1 MKTPSPRRWSDHNKV
16 NSLTSLWFGIG
27 NLFIESLQQNDHRRV
42 CSSFGCITSRAQSRI
57 AAHRP
62 GTDHG
67 PEENWEKK
75 RKKKRWPGVQAP
87 CLEFARMGWKAWE
100 LRHPHPCLPS
110 LQRLREQLRFPGAGS
125 PACRQVGGVLR
136 GGSKEVKACPHKL

>member
-27 NLFIESLQQNDHRRV
+27 NLVIESLQQNDHRRV

-57 AAHRP
+57 AVHRP
-62 GTDHG
+62 GLDHG
-67 PEENWEKK
+67 PEENCEKK
-75 RKKKRWPGVQAP
+75 RQKRWPGVQAP

-100 LRHPHPCLPS
+100 LNFVRQDSRESPHLS
-110 LQRLREQLRFPGAGS
+110 IEGS
-125 PACRQVGGVLR
+125 PDPLKQIYISLD
-136 GGSKEVKACPHKL
+136 KLK

>member
-1 MKTPSPRRWSDHNKV
+1 MSPETNLH
-16 NSLTSLWFGIG
+16 SLFFISTFCQLFFRLLLCRLIFYQL
-27 NLFIESLQQNDHRRV
+27 LFIESLQQNDHRRV

-57 AAHRP
+57 AVHRP

-100 LRHPHPCLPS
+100 LNFVRQDSRESPHLSIDRRQP
-110 LQRLREQLRFPGAGS
+110 R
-125 PACRQVGGVLR
+125 PA
-136 GGSKEVKACPHKL
+136 KADLHLFG